1 MKYLEDKNEKKAAL
15 ISLAIHL
22 ILTFLFLFFGFTYL
36 DPKPE
41 EGIMVRFGEMADVGG
56 SAPERMPEQTRAQPQ
71 TSQPQVNEQ
80 VASQFTQ
87 TDTDAP
93 TAVTQKKETK
103 KEPQKPVEKV
113 EEKKPE
119 EEKPEEKKPTVD
131 DRLRQIMSGQ
141 GQTSNKQGSGDGQKE
156 GTQGNPTGNSNT
168 GANEGDGVG
177 VSGQWVLGGRGALSK
192 PIPDY
197 PCAEEGRVVVRVSV
211 DINGRTVAANPGGSS
226 PDGKFHSTTTSSCL
240 YDKARQAALATRWKE
255 DPNAQE
261 IQLGY
266 IVYYFKKR

>member
-1 MKYLEDKNEKKAAL
+1 MNLFNDKNEKKAA
-15 ISLAIHL
+15 ITSLAIHL

-41 EGIMVRFGEMADVGG
+41 EGIMVKFGEMADVGG
-56 SAPERMPEQTRAQPQ
+56 SAPERQPEQTRSQPQ
-71 TSQPQVNEQ
+71 TSQPQVTEQ
-80 VASQFTQ
+80 ITSQYTQ
-87 TDTDAP
+87 TDADAP
-93 TAVTQKKETK
+93 AAVTQKKETK
-103 KEPQKPVEKV
+103 KDPVKPVDKI

-119 EEKPEEKKPTVD
+119 EKQPEDKKPTVD
-131 DRLRQIMSGQ
+131 DRLKNIMSGT
-141 GQTSNKQGSGDGQKE
+141 GKTSDKAGSGDGSKE
-156 GTQGNPTGNSNT
+156 GTQGNPNGTSNT

-211 DINGRTVAANPGGSS
+211 DVNGRTVAAQPGGSS
-226 PDGKFHSTTTSSCL
+226 PDGKYNSTTTSSCL
-240 YDKARQAALATRWKE
+240 YEKAKQAALATRWKE
-255 DPNAQE
+255 DQDAQE